1 METRTTPI
9 MRRLATVLGV
19 EVCVPAAA
27 RVVSGSDR
35 EAARARTVSLFR
47 ELREPLG
54 RYLVSLGVS
63 PSEIEEVTQ
72 EAFLRLH
79 RHLSSPLAPL
89 ESGNQNLH
97 GWVFRVAQNLVRD
110 RHRGWH
116 GRNVDSLE
124 DRPEAAFSRAPGDT
138 PEQRVLHLEK
148 VKRLRAAITALP
160 DQQRQCLHLRAEGL
174 RYREIAGTLGVSVTK
189 VAELIRDA
197 LAQIGRARDDV

>member
-1 METRTTPI
+1 

-19 EVCVPAAA
+19 EIDVSPAS
-27 RVVSGSDR
+27 REVSNVR
-35 EAARARTVSLFR
+35 EDARARTVSLFR
-47 ELREPLG
+47 DLREPLG
-54 RYLVSLGVS
+54 RYLASLGVNR
-63 PSEIEEVTQ
+63 PEIEELVQ

-79 RHLSSPLAPL
+79 RHLSAHL
-89 ESGNQNLH
+89 ESNGQNLA

-110 RHRGWH
+110 RRRGWH

-124 DRPEAAFSRAPGDT
+124 DRPEAALATAPGDS
-138 PEQRVLHLEK
+138 PEERVLHLEK
-148 VKRLRAAITALP
+148 VKCLRTALAALP

-189 VAELIRDA
+189 VADMIREA